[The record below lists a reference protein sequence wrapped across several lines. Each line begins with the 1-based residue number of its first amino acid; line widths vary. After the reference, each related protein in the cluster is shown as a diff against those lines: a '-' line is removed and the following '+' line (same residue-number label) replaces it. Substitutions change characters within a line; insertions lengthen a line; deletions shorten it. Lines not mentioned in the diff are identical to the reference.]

1 VKVHRLTV
9 QNDAVETTAPTAVG
23 GNRLLWPDLPADIR
37 AAIEQGL
44 GARVEHAESREGG
57 FSPGLASALTLDD
70 GRSVFVK
77 ACSFARNDFSPVAL
91 RREAEVLP
99 QLPASVPAPRVVW
112 HYDDGEWV
120 ILAADMIE
128 GSMPDATRFLHAA
141 GALPDLLT
149 PAPFAASSLTAEY
162 ADEFQQWSTLP
173 ADWAAD
179 RRAELVALEAGWTE
193 ASRGDTLLH
202 GDLRPD
208 NVLVTADGF
217 AVVDWSSVVVGVRWF
232 DLLMALPSITMAGG
246 GDPEELWSAQP
257 LSREADPDAVDAVL
271 AGAAAF
277 FLGRS
282 LQPPVPLLPTIR
294 RFQYAQGA
302 EVMRWLA
309 SRRGWD
315 DLRSWGRPGL

>member
-1 VKVHRLTV
+1 
-9 QNDAVETTAPTAVG
+9 VETTAPTAVG
-23 GNRLLWPDLPADIR
+23 GNRLRWDDLPAEIR
-37 AAIEQGL
+37 AAIEHGL
-44 GARVEHAESREGG
+44 GVTVEGAESRQGG

-70 GRSVFVK
+70 GRRVFVK
-77 ACSFARNDFSPVAL
+77 ACSFARNAFSPLML

-99 QLPASVPAPRVVW
+99 QLPAAVPAPRVIW
-112 HYDDGEWV
+112 HHDDGEWV

-128 GSMPDATRFLHAA
+128 GRMPDARRFLQVA

-149 PAPFAASSLTAEY
+149 PAPFAAVSVAEEY

-173 ADWAAD
+173 EDWAPD
-179 RRAELVALEAGWTE
+179 RRAELVALEAGWAE
-193 ASRGDTLLH
+193 ASGGDTLLH

-208 NVLVTADGF
+208 NVVATADTF

-232 DLLMALPSITMAGG
+232 DLLMALPSIAMSGG
-246 GDPEELWSAQP
+246 GDPEQLWSVQHFWLAHP
-257 LSREADPDAVDAVL
+257 LDQQADPEAVDAVL
-271 AGAAAF
+271 AAAAGF

-294 RFQYAQGA
+294 EFQYAQGA
-302 EVMRWLA
+302 EVLRWLA

-315 DLRSWGRPGL
+315 ELRAWSLSGRGARS